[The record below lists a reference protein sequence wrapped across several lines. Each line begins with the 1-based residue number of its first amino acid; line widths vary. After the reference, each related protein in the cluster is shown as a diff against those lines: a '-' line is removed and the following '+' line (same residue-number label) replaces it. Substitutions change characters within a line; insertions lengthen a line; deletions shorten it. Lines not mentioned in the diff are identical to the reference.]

1 MKLPWR
7 FQRPKYIPP
16 SWIPLPE
23 LCPTPW
29 TPTRYYPSEIK
40 MFLRYTL
47 PSSPFKSLAFLHQE
61 AMEASTFRSSRSRA
75 QIRPLPWPRSD
86 QIDPDIYSPLG
97 LSLLRNFSILG
108 NIYIY
113 IYIYRVWRA
122 CRNNWYDEFL
132 ISSIHV
138 QVIWIERLFLNLFSS
153 TEDGVVLNI
162 DIYSWVKFVE
172 DYYYCTGGI

>member
-1 MKLPWR
+1 MGQMKLPWR

-40 MFLRYTL
+40 MFLRYT
-47 PSSPFKSLAFLHQE
+47 PPP
-61 AMEASTFRSSRSRA
+61 
-75 QIRPLPWPRSD
+75 PLP
-86 QIDPDIYSPLG
+86 LN
-97 LSLLRNFSILG
+97 LSLFFTKKRWRLRHFVRVDLEHRYAPSRDPVPIRSIPIFILLLG
-108 NIYIY
+108 SLSFETFLFWGN

-138 QVIWIERLFLNLFSS
+138 QVIWIERIIS
-153 TEDGVVLNI
+153 
-162 DIYSWVKFVE
+162 
-172 DYYYCTGGI
+172 